1 MHPHWRCTTI
11 PWCSTFPFFS
21 VSCPPGWWL
30 GCISVLGA
38 SATRAHPMR
47 REGGQNSVASTAGP
61 GCASPLFQIDLLGS
75 SPRTQ
80 PDSYPERPHRPSGST
95 GSRPGLFSG
104 LFSHPSS
111 QPRRVDPHFVPYFLC
126 GTRFGSSFR
135 LDLSP
140 RLVRGAHVVSPR
152 THPRPQEGGM
162 HSWERTRD
170 HYTHTDASWGMSEV
184 PCNPTMERYTLVRV
198 LPRNESTSCSQERRS
213 RN

>member
-1 MHPHWRCTTI
+1 
-11 PWCSTFPFFS
+11 
-21 VSCPPGWWL
+21 
-30 GCISVLGA
+30 LGA

-75 SPRTQ
+75 SPRSQ
-80 PDSYPERPHRPSGST
+80 PDSYPERPHRPSGT
-95 GSRPGLFSG
+95 RGLAPDCFPDYFRIRRPNPVELVPA
-104 LFSHPSS
+104 PSITS
-111 QPRRVDPHFVPYFLC
+111 SAARVLAR
-126 GTRFGSSFR
+126 RFGWISPLVSSEV
-135 LDLSP
+135 
-140 RLVRGAHVVSPR
+140 LVASPR
-152 THPRPQEGGM
+152 TQSRPHEGGM
-162 HSWERTRD
+162 HSTERTRD